1 MPAADSDYDPVRQM
15 MQALG
20 QDPEAELKKADAE
33 RAKQAA
39 TPPPPAGQGGGA
51 PPPPSGGK

>member
-1 MPAADSDYDPVRQM
+1 M